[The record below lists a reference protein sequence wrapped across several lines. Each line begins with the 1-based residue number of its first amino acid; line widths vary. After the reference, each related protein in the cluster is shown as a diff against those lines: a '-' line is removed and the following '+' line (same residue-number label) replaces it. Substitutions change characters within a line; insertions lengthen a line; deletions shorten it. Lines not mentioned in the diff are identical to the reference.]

1 MTDNVTKIV
10 ITAATAQA
18 QAALK
23 SFEGSFKS
31 MLGVVGGALSV
42 GAFAGL
48 IKSSIDLQDE
58 LGSLSAKTGISARD
72 LGGLKFAA
80 DQNGASLE
88 LVSKAVKELSV
99 NMSATPDK
107 FAKLGI
113 NATTATGALAQI
125 ADLVATMPDGMKKTA
140 LLAELMG
147 KKVGP
152 DMAEFLNQGG
162 AAIRDYVE
170 RGKEIYNVTD
180 EGAASAK
187 QFKDQMAEMEA
198 RITGA
203 GIAITNNFLPGLV
216 ETSAAMNKLAAE
228 GSPILALW
236 RGLAGMGKVPWDLL
250 FPPEDLQ
257 KSLSSVNRLQEL
269 KSELADIEARL
280 KRTGGSGGLIGKWMH
295 GSAEEQAAQAVILKN
310 QIAALEKHG
319 AELDKKTAAAAKA
332 KTVPKAVND
341 LLAQEKIDKEAKRY
355 QQGESIVSGLSTDF
369 SNSTAKK
376 QRDLNSPLMSA
387 SEKQYADNLAA
398 VNERAA
404 RAKEGIDALN
414 LSDEERSALTAKVTA
429 LTSAQIA
436 EMDALRKQVD
446 ANNASWQYGAQTALR
461 AYMDEASNV
470 AKQTENMFTSAFNG
484 MEDALVSF
492 VKTGKLDFSSLADS
506 IVSDMIRISIQ
517 QSITGPLAGYFASL
531 GSAGSVPTGT
541 NGSAGGG
548 TSYAANGAYFD
559 GSVSQFANGG
569 TFTNKL
575 FNSPTA
581 FKFASGGS
589 FKLGVMGEA
598 GPEAI
603 VPLARGAN
611 GKLGIQASGM
621 GGGSNVVINVIEAP
635 GKGGQQ
641 EQRTDSSG
649 TKFIDVFVEQVKSA
663 IAGDISR
670 GNGAVPAAISSTYG
684 LNRVAGSY

>member
-1 MTDNVTKIV
+1 MANETKIV

-72 LGGLKFAA
+72 LSGLKFAA

-88 LVSKAVKELSV
+88 LVSKAAKELSI
-99 NMSATPDK
+99 NMAATPEK

-113 NATTATGALAQI
+113 NATTANGALAQI

-152 DMAEFLNQGG
+152 EMAEFLSQGG
-162 AAIRDYVE
+162 DAMLKHIE
-170 RGKEIYNVTD
+170 RGKDIYNVTD
-180 EGAASAK
+180 EGVASAK
-187 QFKDQMAEMEA
+187 EFKDQMAEMEA
-198 RITGA
+198 RVTGA
-203 GIAITNNFLPGLV
+203 GIAIANNFLPGLV
-216 ETSAAMNKLAAE
+216 ETTKRMNELAAE

-257 KSLSSVNRLQEL
+257 KSISSVNHLQEL
-269 KSELADIEARL
+269 KSELADIENRL
-280 KRTGGSGGLIGKWMH
+280 KRTGGSGGLIGKWLH
-295 GSAEEQAAQAVILKN
+295 GSSEEQTAQAAILKN
-310 QIAALEKHG
+310 QIASLEKHA
-319 AELDKKTAAAAKA
+319 AEMDKQAAARRTPAPEV

-341 LLAQEKIDKEAKRY
+341 LLAGEKKQKEIDAAAKEY
-355 QQGESIVSGLSTDF
+355 QRGDSIVSGLNTDF
-369 SNSTAKK
+369 SNSAAKK

-398 VNERAA
+398 VTERAA

-414 LSDEERSALTAKVTA
+414 LSDKERSMLTAQVTA
-429 LTSAQIA
+429 LTTAQIA
-436 EMDALRKQVD
+436 EMEALRKQVD
-446 ANNASWQYGAQTALR
+446 ANNASWKFGAGEALR
-461 AYMDEASNV
+461 EYLDEASNV
-470 AKQTENMFTSAFNG
+470 ARQTKNMFTSAFRG
-484 MEDALVSF
+484 MEDGLVNF
-492 VKTGKLDFSSLADS
+492 VQTGKLEFNSLRDS
-506 IVSDMIRISIQ
+506 IVADMIRIQIT
-517 QSITGPLAGYFASL
+517 QSVTGPLSGYLNNYFKPPSTAP
-531 GSAGSVPTGT
+531 ATGD
-541 NGSAGGG
+541 GAAAGG
-548 TSYAANGAYFD
+548 TSVASKSAYMPTGAAIQSLSRAQA
-559 GSVSQFANGG
+559 SA
-569 TFTNKL
+569 
-575 FNSPTA
+575 PTA
-581 FKFASGGS
+581 
-589 FKLGVMGEA
+589 GV
-598 GPEAI
+598 
-603 VPLARGAN
+603 
-611 GKLGIQASGM
+611 
-621 GGGSNVVINVIEAP
+621 VVNVIEAP

-649 TKFIDVFVEQVKSA
+649 TKFIDVFVEQVKSS
-663 IAGDISR
+663 IASDISR
-670 GNGAVPAAISSTYG
+670 GSGAVPAAMANTYA